1 MTMPDD
7 ADRLIQEI
15 LSEVGWDED
24 PGSVARRIRLL
35 DQGLPA
41 EDEFIAICA
50 WLGKTKLI
58 HKLDQHQSPSA
69 SRATFQ
75 VPDFLAHFEAA
86 GPVLVEVK
94 SKRSPKLSF
103 TADYLRRLSSYAD
116 MLGLPLLIAWK
127 FHGVWTLFE
136 AKHLKKARTNFNIRF
151 GEAMRQN
158 LLGVLAGDVSYKIA
172 PGAGIILDCR
182 KEALLGTKVEDDTTI
197 EQWQMRIDGVRFTSK
212 GGKPRDDLDDD
223 VRTLFTT
230 WDLEERQTF
239 TPTHI
244 HVAFQAG
251 EEGMMFGHMALVQ
264 LLAWRQRVGE
274 AINWRHVIRRDQV
287 ISNMTNFAA
296 ALERALEQEIVTLIL
311 HQVPADMP
319 SFLPNETH
327 FQPD

>member
-1 MTMPDD
+1 MPDD

-24 PGSVARRIRLL
+24 PGSVARRIRRL

-41 EDEFIAICA
+41 EDEFTAICA

-75 VPDFLAHFEAA
+75 VPDLLAQFEAA
-86 GPVLVEVK
+86 GPVLIEVK

-103 TADYLRRLSSYAD
+103 TADYLGRLSSYANL
-116 MLGLPLLIAWK
+116 LGLPLLIAWK

-182 KEALLGTKVEDDTTI
+182 KEALLETKVDGDTTT

-239 TPTHI
+239 TPAHI

-251 EEGMMFGHMALVQ
+251 DEGMMFGHMALVQ

-274 AINWRHVIRRDQV
+274 AINWRHVIRRDEV
-287 ISNMTNFAA
+287 ISNITNFAT
-296 ALERALEQEIVTLIL
+296 ALERALEQEVVTLIL

-319 SFLPNETH
+319 SFLPNETQV
-327 FQPD
+327 QPD

>member
-7 ADRLIQEI
+7 ADRLIHEI
-15 LSEVGWDED
+15 LSEVGWDDD
-24 PGSVARRIRLL
+24 PASVARRIRRL

-41 EDEFIAICA
+41 EDEFLAICA
-50 WLGKTKLI
+50 WLGKTKLV
-58 HKLDQHQSPSA
+58 HKLDQHQSPSP
-69 SRATFQ
+69 SRAKFQ
-75 VPDFLAHFEAA
+75 VPDLLAHIETA
-86 GPVLVEVK
+86 GPVLIEVK
-94 SKRSPKLSF
+94 SKRNPKLSF
-103 TADYLRRLSSYAD
+103 TADYLGRLSAYAD
-116 MLGLPLLIAWK
+116 LLGLPLLIAWK
-127 FHGVWTLFE
+127 FYGVWTLFE
-136 AKHLKKARTNFNIRF
+136 AGHLRKARTNFNIRF

-182 KEALLGTKVEDDTTI
+182 KEALLETSVDGDTTT
-197 EQWQMRIDGVRFTSK
+197 EQWQMRIDGVRFTSN
-212 GGKPRDDLDDD
+212 GGQPRVDLDED
-223 VRTLFTT
+223 VKTLFTT
-230 WDLEERQTF
+230 WNLEERQSF

-287 ISNMTNFAA
+287 VSNMTNFAA
-296 ALERALEQEIVTLIL
+296 ALERALEQEVVTLIL

-319 SFLPNETH
+319 SFLPSETH
-327 FQPD
+327 RQPN

>member
-1 MTMPDD
+1 MG
-7 ADRLIQEI
+7 R
-15 LSEVGWDED
+15 
-24 PGSVARRIRLL
+24 GSGSIARRVRRLDL
-35 DQGLPA
+35 GLPA

-75 VPDFLAHFEAA
+75 VPDVLAHFEAA
-86 GPVLVEVK
+86 GPVLIEVK
-94 SKRSPKLSF
+94 AKRSPKLSF
-103 TADYLRRLSSYAD
+103 TADYLGRLSSYAD
-116 MLGLPLLIAWK
+116 LLGLPLLIAWK

-136 AKHLKKARTNFNIRF
+136 ARHLKKARTNFNIRF

-182 KEALLGTKVEDDTTI
+182 KEALLDTKVEGDAIT

-212 GGKPRDDLDDD
+212 AGEPRDDLDDD
-223 VRTLFTT
+223 VKTLFTT

-264 LLAWRQRVGE
+264 LLAWRQRAGE

-296 ALERALEQEIVTLIL
+296 ALERALEQEVVTLIL
-311 HQVPADMP
+311 NQVPADMP
-319 SFLPNETH
+319 SFLPNETD

>member
-1 MTMPDD
+1 MTIPDD

-24 PGSVARRIRLL
+24 PGSVARRIRRL

-41 EDEFIAICA
+41 EDEFTAICA

-75 VPDFLAHFEAA
+75 VPDLLAQFEAT
-86 GPVLVEVK
+86 GPVLIEVK

-103 TADYLRRLSSYAD
+103 TADYLGRLSSYANL
-116 MLGLPLLIAWK
+116 LGLPLIIAWK

-136 AKHLKKARTNFNIRF
+136 AKHLRKARTNFNIRF

-158 LLGVLAGDVSYKIA
+158 LLGVLVGDVSYKIA

-182 KEALLGTKVEDDTTI
+182 KEALLETKVEGDPTT

-274 AINWRHVIRRDQV
+274 AINWRHVIRRDEV
-287 ISNMTNFAA
+287 ISNITNFAT
-296 ALERALEQEIVTLIL
+296 ALERALEQEVVTLIL

-319 SFLPNETH
+319 SFLPKETQV
-327 FQPD
+327 QPD

>member
-1 MTMPDD
+1 MAVPDD

-15 LSEVGWDED
+15 LSEVGWDEE
-24 PGSVARRIRLL
+24 PGDLARRIRRL

-50 WLGKTKLI
+50 WLGKTKVI

-69 SRATFQ
+69 SRATVQ
-75 VPDFLAHFEAA
+75 VPDLLAQFEST
-86 GPVLVEVK
+86 GPVLIEVK

-103 TADYLRRLSSYAD
+103 TGDYLGRLSSYAD
-116 MLGLPLLIAWK
+116 LLGMPLLIAWK

-136 AKHLKKARTNFNIRF
+136 ARHLAKARTNFNIRF

-172 PGAGIILDCR
+172 PGAGIVLDCR
-182 KEALLGTKVEDDTTI
+182 KEALIETNVEDGTTT
-197 EQWQMRIDGVRFTSK
+197 EQWQMRIDGVHFTSK
-212 GGKPRDDLDDD
+212 GGKPRDDLADD
-223 VRTLFTT
+223 VKTLFTA

-244 HVAFQAG
+244 HIAFQAA

-264 LLAWRQRVGE
+264 LLAWRQRIGE

-287 ISNMTNFAA
+287 ISNMTNFAG
-296 ALERALEQEIVTLIL
+296 ALERALEQEVVTLVL
-311 HQVPADMP
+311 HQVPAEMP
-319 SFLPNETH
+319 SFLAKQDAPSA
-327 FQPD
+327 